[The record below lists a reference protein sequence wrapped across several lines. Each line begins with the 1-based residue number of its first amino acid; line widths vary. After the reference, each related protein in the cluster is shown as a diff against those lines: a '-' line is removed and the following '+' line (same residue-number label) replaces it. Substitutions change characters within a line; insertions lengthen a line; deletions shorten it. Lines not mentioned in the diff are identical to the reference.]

1 MNHRNGQVNHRSEGM
16 PVTTALS
23 LPTAINLREVGP
35 RDGLQIERPI
45 PTAQKL
51 RLLEL
56 LVRSGVKRI
65 EATAFVSP
73 RAVPAMADARE
84 VAAALHEW
92 PDVHW
97 SALVASEGGAERALE
112 AGVRNLEY
120 VVSAADGHSLANVRR
135 KTAEALAGVGRIAE
149 LVHQA
154 GGTCEVI
161 VATAWDCPF
170 DGPTPTDRV
179 LHIARE
185 AVSQGTD
192 TLCLADTIGTATPCR
207 IVQLMQDAREIAPGI
222 PVGLHM
228 HNTRGA
234 GLAGIFAAMQIG
246 VVDIDA
252 SIGGLGGC
260 PFAPGASGNVAT
272 EELVYLCED
281 MGVATGADLDVLAE
295 AAAFAQEAVGRA
307 LPSGVLKAGGRPL
320 TSPSMAR

>member
-1 MNHRNGQVNHRSEGM
+1 M
-16 PVTTALS
+16 TTTLP
-23 LPTAINLREVGP
+23 LPTAVNLREVGP

-45 PTAQKL
+45 PTARKL

-56 LVRSGVKRI
+56 LVSSGLKRI

-84 VAAALHEW
+84 VAAALHQW

-97 SALVASEGGAERALE
+97 SALVASEGGAQRALD

-120 VVSAADGHSLANVRR
+120 VVSAADGHSLANVKR
-135 KTAEALAGVGRIAE
+135 KTAEALAGVARIAD

-170 DGPTPTDRV
+170 DGPTPADRV

-185 AVSQGTD
+185 SVSQGAD
-192 TLCLADTIGTATPCR
+192 TLCLADTIGTATPR
-207 IVQLMQDAREIAPGI
+207 RVVQLIEDVREIAPGI

-234 GLAGIFAAMQIG
+234 GLAGILAAMQIG

-252 SIGGLGGC
+252 SVGGLGGC
-260 PFAPGASGNVAT
+260 PFAPGASGNVPT

-281 MGVATGADLDVLAE
+281 MGVATGADLDVLVE
-295 AAAFAQEAVGRA
+295 AARFAQEAVGRP

-320 TSPSMAR
+320 TSPA